1 MREITATILGLIQ
14 GILVM
19 ADKRCNWIFYSLQ
32 MLFLVA
38 FSANM
43 HLWGDVTIDSIY
55 FFVGIAGYILW
66 GKGEAMFSV
75 SKYGWKTGIVWI
87 IVSILAVIVAY
98 AVLRNTDNPLPFLDS
113 VTSVTG
119 IVATWFMFRHKLEAW
134 IVWFLNDVAYIAE
147 YISLPDKAF
156 GLISLYI
163 LWTVLAVF
171 SYINWKRILL
181 CQTCSHVSN
190 VAGDKEYKLPQ

>member
-1 MREITATILGLIQ
+1 
-14 GILVM
+14 
-19 ADKRCNWIFYSLQ
+19 
-32 MLFLVA
+32 
-38 FSANM
+38 
-43 HLWGDVTIDSIY
+43 
-55 FFVGIAGYILW
+55 
-66 GKGEAMFSV
+66 
-75 SKYGWKTGIVWI
+75 
-87 IVSILAVIVAY
+87 
-98 AVLRNTDNPLPFLDS
+98 
-113 VTSVTG
+113 
-119 IVATWFMFRHKLEAW
+119 MFRHKLEAW

-171 SYINWKRILL
+171 SYINWKWILL

>member
-1 MREITATILGLIQ
+1 
-14 GILVM
+14 M
-19 ADKRCNWIFYSLQ
+19 AARSSLETGWRFS
-32 MLFLVA
+32 LFVKL
-38 FSANM
+38 F
-43 HLWGDVTIDSIY
+43 
-55 FFVGIAGYILW
+55 
-66 GKGEAMFSV
+66 
-75 SKYGWKTGIVWI
+75 KYGWKTGIVWI
-87 IVSILAVIVAY
+87 IVSILAVIVTY

-119 IVATWFMFRHKLEAW
+119 IVATWFVFRHKLEAW
-134 IVWFLNDVAYIAE
+134 IVWFLNDAAYIAE